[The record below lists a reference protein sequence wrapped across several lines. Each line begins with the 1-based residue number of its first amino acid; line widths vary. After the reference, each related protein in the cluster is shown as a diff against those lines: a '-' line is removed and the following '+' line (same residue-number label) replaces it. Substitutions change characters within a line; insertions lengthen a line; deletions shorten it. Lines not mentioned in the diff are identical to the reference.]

1 LRQSNFPGP
10 KIIANP
16 RVLLVEDTPS
26 LARVY
31 TEYLK
36 KAAFAVTTV
45 ETGAAALDALREAPP
60 EVVLLDLQLPD
71 MNGMN
76 VLKYVSG
83 QQIPTAV
90 VIITAHASVNVA
102 VEAMRHGAYDFVVK
116 PFTAD
121 RLMVTVRNAVE
132 RLRLVQIVDTYTG
145 ELARSRFHG
154 FIGSSLVMQGV
165 YRIIDSAASSRA
177 TVFITGESGTG
188 KEVCAEAIH
197 RQSPRRDKPFVAI
210 NCGAIP
216 KELMESEIFGHVKG
230 AFTGAVADREGAAA
244 RADGGTL
251 FLDEICEMELGLQTK
266 LLRFIQTGT
275 YQKVG
280 GTRLEKIDLRILCAT
295 NRDPLRE
302 VEEGRFREDLY
313 YRLHVIPIHL
323 PPLRDREDDV
333 LSIARQF
340 LLDYAAEEGKSFNR
354 FHPDVEHIFQAYSW
368 PGNVRQLQNVIRN
381 VVVLHD
387 GEQVMLSM
395 LPPPLNQSAQSLHAQ
410 QRPAPV
416 AAPALAVPALA
427 GPAEHGGGQGFV
439 GSFGQQAT
447 HATPGP
453 TGGFMVQPAAP
464 EPRPIR
470 PLWQV
475 EKETIEEAIAAC
487 DGNIPRAAALLEISA
502 STIYRK
508 RLAWEAEGR
517 A

>member
-1 LRQSNFPGP
+1 M
-10 KIIANP
+10 
-16 RVLLVEDTPS
+16 LVEDTPS

-36 KAAFAVTTV
+36 KAAFAVTAV
-45 ETGAAALDALREAPP
+45 ETGAAALDVLRDAPP

-71 MNGMN
+71 INGMEI
-76 VLKYVSG
+76 LKYVSG

-102 VEAMRHGAYDFVVK
+102 VEAMRYGAYDFVVK

-132 RLRLVQIVDTYTG
+132 RLRLAQIVDTYAE

-154 FIGSSLVMQGV
+154 FIGSSLAMQGV

-197 RQSPRRDKPFVAI
+197 RQSPRRDNPFVAI

-244 RADGGTL
+244 RANGGTL
-251 FLDEICEMELGLQTK
+251 FLDEICEMEPGLQTK

-275 YQKVG
+275 FQKVG
-280 GTRLEKIDLRILCAT
+280 GTKLDKVDLRILCAT

-313 YRLHVIPIHL
+313 YRLHVIPVHL

-333 LSIARQF
+333 LSIAHQF

-354 FHPDVEHIFQAYSW
+354 FHPDVEQVFRAYSW

-387 GEQVMLSM
+387 GDQVTLSM
-395 LPPPLNQSAQSLHAQ
+395 LPSPLNQSAQSLHPQ
-410 QRPAPV
+410 QR
-416 AAPALAVPALA
+416 AVPAASQGSGHGA
-427 GPAEHGGGQGFV
+427 GHGQGMMEHGRSFGHHEGQPGSGQGSV
-439 GSFGQQAT
+439 AVMTQ
-447 HATPGP
+447 
-453 TGGFMVQPAAP
+453 AAP
-464 EPRPIR
+464 EPRQVR

-475 EKETIEEAIAAC
+475 EKEAIEEAIAAC

-508 RLAWEAEGR
+508 RMAWEAEGR

>member
-1 LRQSNFPGP
+1 
-10 KIIANP
+10 
-16 RVLLVEDTPS
+16 LLVEDTPS

-36 KAAFAVTTV
+36 KAAFAVTAV
-45 ETGAAALDALREAPP
+45 ETGAAALEALRETPP

-71 MNGMN
+71 MNGMDI
-76 VLKYVSG
+76 LKYVSS

-102 VEAMRHGAYDFVVK
+102 VEAMRYGAYDFVVK

-154 FIGSSLVMQGV
+154 FIGSSLAMQGV
-165 YRIIDSAASSRA
+165 YRII
-177 TVFITGESGTG
+177 GESGTG

-197 RQSPRRDKPFVAI
+197 RQSPRRDNPFVAI

-244 RADGGTL
+244 RANGGTL

-275 YQKVG
+275 FQKVG
-280 GTRLEKIDLRILCAT
+280 GTKLDKVDLRILCAT

-323 PPLRDREDDV
+323 PPLREREDDV
-333 LSIARQF
+333 LSIAQQF

-354 FHPDVEHIFQAYSW
+354 FHPDVEQVFQAYSW

-387 GEQVMLSM
+387 GEQVTPSM
-395 LPPPLNQSAQSLHAQ
+395 LPSPLNQSAKSLYPQ
-410 QRPAPV
+410 QRPPAQGLSHGPSQGHGGLV
-416 AAPALAVPALA
+416 EHGEGFGQHAAPGLAAVMA
-427 GPAEHGGGQGFV
+427 
-439 GSFGQQAT
+439 
-447 HATPGP
+447 
-453 TGGFMVQPAAP
+453 QPAP
-464 EPRPIR
+464 EPRPVR

-475 EKETIEEAIAAC
+475 EKEAIEEAIAAS

-508 RLAWEAEGR
+508 RMAWEAEGR

>member
-1 LRQSNFPGP
+1 
-10 KIIANP
+10 
-16 RVLLVEDTPS
+16 LLVEDTPS

-36 KAAFAVTTV
+36 KAAFAVTAV
-45 ETGAAALDALREAPP
+45 ETGAAALEALRETPP

-71 MNGMN
+71 MNGMDI
-76 VLKYVSG
+76 LKYVSS

-102 VEAMRHGAYDFVVK
+102 VEAMRYGAYDFVVK

-132 RLRLVQIVDTYTG
+132 RLRLAQIVDTYTG

-154 FIGSSLVMQGV
+154 FIGSSLAMQGV
-165 YRIIDSAASSRA
+165 YRIIESAASSRA
-177 TVFITGESGTG
+177 TVFVTGESGTG

-197 RQSPRRDKPFVAI
+197 RQSPRRDNPFVAI

-230 AFTGAVADREGAAA
+230 AFTGVVADREGAAA
-244 RADGGTL
+244 RANGGTL
-251 FLDEICEMELGLQTK
+251 FLDEICEMEPALQTK

-275 YQKVG
+275 FQKVG
-280 GTRLEKIDLRILCAT
+280 GTKLDKVDLRILCAT

-323 PPLRDREDDV
+323 PPLREREDDV
-333 LSIARQF
+333 LSIAQQF
-340 LLDYAAEEGKSFNR
+340 LVDYAAEEGKSFNR
-354 FHPDVEHIFQAYSW
+354 FHPDVEQVFQAYPW

-387 GEQVMLSM
+387 GEQVTLSM
-395 LPPPLNQSAQSLHAQ
+395 LPSPLNQSAQSLHPQ
-410 QRPAPV
+410 QRP
-416 AAPALAVPALA
+416 PAQGSAQ
-427 GPAEHGGGQGFV
+427 GPGQGSGSSHGVVEHGNG
-439 GSFGQQAT
+439 FGQHGA
-447 HATPGP
+447 P
-453 TGGFMVQPAAP
+453 AP
-464 EPRPIR
+464 EPRRVR

-475 EKETIEEAIAAC
+475 EKEAIEEAIAAC